1 MSPYD
6 QRGNEPAVS
15 TYARLAKLPLEI
27 ESYELE
33 GLEREVS
40 SDFVRLTTLVRLR
53 GAGHEG
59 VGEDV
64 TYTAL
69 DHIAFRDAGRGLRL
83 AGSYDLE
90 SFSRLVERLEL
101 WSVPPEIEA
110 SSLYRRW
117 AFESAAL
124 DLALR
129 QADRSL
135 PEALRREA
143 RPLTFV
149 VSLRLGDP
157 PSTEPLLRR
166 LDPYPGL
173 RFKLDATPDWD
184 DRLIAELVETG
195 AIDTIDFKGAY
206 KGTSVD
212 QPGDPDLYARVA
224 RAFPDAWLEDP
235 DLNAETEPV
244 LAEHRDRITWD
255 VPVHSVADIEALPFR
270 PRMVNLKPSRFGPLR
285 ELCAAYDFCDEE
297 GIRAYGGGQFE
308 LGPGRGHI
316 QALASLFH
324 PDAPNDVAP
333 GGYNDVTL
341 PAGLPSS
348 PLEPRLARTGFG
360 WEE

>member
-1 MSPYD
+1 M
-6 QRGNEPAVS
+6 S
-15 TYARLAKLPLEI
+15 TYARLAELPLEI

-40 SDFVRLTTLVRLR
+40 SDFVRLTTLIRLR
-53 GAGHEG
+53 GGGHEG

-69 DHIAFRDAGRGLRL
+69 DQIGFQDAGRRLPL
-83 AGSYDLE
+83 AGAYDIE
-90 SFSRLVERLEL
+90 SFSRLVERLDL
-101 WSVPPEIEA
+101 WSAPPEIEV

-129 QADRSL
+129 QAGRSL
-135 PEALRREA
+135 PQALEREPG
-143 RPLTFV
+143 PLEFV

-157 PSTEPLLRR
+157 ASTEPLRRR
-166 LDPYPGL
+166 LDASPGL

-184 DRLIAELVETG
+184 DELIAALVETG
-195 AIDTIDFKGAY
+195 AVDTVDFKGAY

-224 RAFPDAWLEDP
+224 AAFPDAWLEDP
-235 DLNAETEPV
+235 DLNPETEAA
-244 LAEHRDRITWD
+244 LADHRDRITWD
-255 VPVHSVADIEALPFR
+255 VPVHSVADVEAFPFR

-285 ELCAAYDFCDEE
+285 ELCAAYDHCAEN

-308 LGPGRGHI
+308 LGPGRGQI
-316 QALASLFH
+316 QALASIFH

-333 GGYNDVTL
+333 GGYNDVEP

-348 PLEPRLARTGFG
+348 PIEPRLAATGFG
-360 WEE
+360 WEAG

>member
-1 MSPYD
+1 
-6 QRGNEPAVS
+6 VS
-15 TYARLAKLPLEI
+15 TYARLAELPLEI

-53 GAGHEG
+53 GGGHEG

-69 DHIAFRDAGRGLRL
+69 DQIGFQDAGREVPL
-83 AGSYDLE
+83 AGAYDIE
-90 SFSRLVERLEL
+90 SFSRLVERLDL
-101 WSVPPEIEA
+101 WGAPPEIGV

-129 QADRSL
+129 QAGRSL
-135 PEALRREA
+135 PEVLEREP
-143 RPLTFV
+143 RPLEFV

-157 PSTEPLLRR
+157 PSTEPLRRR
-166 LDPYPGL
+166 LDDYPGL

-184 DRLIAELVETG
+184 DELIAELVETG
-195 AIDTIDFKGAY
+195 AVDTLDFKGAY

-224 RAFPDAWLEDP
+224 AAFPDAWLEDP
-235 DLNAETEPV
+235 DLNPETEAV
-244 LAEHRDRITWD
+244 LADHRDRITWD
-255 VPVHSVADIEALPFR
+255 VPVHSVADIEAFSFR
-270 PRMVNLKPSRFGPLR
+270 PRMVNLKPSRLGPLR
-285 ELCAAYDFCDEE
+285 ELCAAYDYCAEN

-308 LGPGRGHI
+308 LGPGRGQV
-316 QALASLFH
+316 QALASIFH

-333 GGYNDVTL
+333 GGFNDVEP
-341 PAGLPSS
+341 PAGLSSS
-348 PLEPRLARTGFG
+348 PIEPRLTAKGFG
-360 WEE
+360 WGAP

>member
-1 MSPYD
+1 M
-6 QRGNEPAVS
+6 S
-15 TYARLAKLPLEI
+15 TYARLAELPLEI

-53 GAGHEG
+53 GGGHEG

-69 DHIAFRDAGRGLRL
+69 DQIGFQDAGREVPL
-83 AGSYDLE
+83 AGAYDIE
-90 SFSRLVERLEL
+90 SFSRLVERLDL
-101 WSVPPEIEA
+101 WGAPPEIGV

-129 QADRSL
+129 QAGRSL
-135 PEALRREA
+135 PEVLEREP
-143 RPLTFV
+143 RPLEFV

-157 PSTEPLLRR
+157 PSTEPLRRR
-166 LDPYPGL
+166 LDDYPGL

-184 DRLIAELVETG
+184 DELIAELVETG
-195 AIDTIDFKGAY
+195 AVDTLDFKGAY

-224 RAFPDAWLEDP
+224 AAFPDAWLEDP
-235 DLNAETEPV
+235 DLNPETEAV
-244 LAEHRDRITWD
+244 LADHRDRITWD
-255 VPVHSVADIEALPFR
+255 VPVHSVADIEAFSLR
-270 PRMVNLKPSRFGPLR
+270 PRMVNLKPSRLGPLR
-285 ELCAAYDFCDEE
+285 ELCTAYDYCAEN

-308 LGPGRGHI
+308 LGPGRGQV
-316 QALASLFH
+316 QALASIFH

-333 GGYNDVTL
+333 GGFNDVEP

-348 PLEPRLARTGFG
+348 PIEPRLTAKGFG
-360 WEE
+360 WEAP

>member
-1 MSPYD
+1 M
-6 QRGNEPAVS
+6 S
-15 TYARLAKLPLEI
+15 TYAPLAELPLEI

-53 GAGHEG
+53 GGGHEG

-69 DHIAFRDAGRGLRL
+69 DQIGFQDAGREVPLTG
-83 AGSYDLE
+83 AYDIE
-90 SFSRLVERLEL
+90 SFSRLVERLDL
-101 WSVPPEIEA
+101 WGAPPEIEV

-129 QADRSL
+129 QAGRSL
-135 PEALRREA
+135 PEVLEREP
-143 RPLTFV
+143 RPLEFV

-157 PSTEPLLRR
+157 PSTEPLRRR
-166 LDPYPGL
+166 LDDYPGL

-184 DRLIAELVETG
+184 DELIAELVETG
-195 AIDTIDFKGAY
+195 AVDTLDFKGAY

-224 RAFPDAWLEDP
+224 AAFPDAWLEDP
-235 DLNAETEPV
+235 DLNPETEAV
-244 LAEHRDRITWD
+244 LADHRDRITWD
-255 VPVHSVADIEALPFR
+255 VPVHSVADIEAFSFR
-270 PRMVNLKPSRFGPLR
+270 PRMVNLKPSRLGSLR
-285 ELCAAYDFCDEE
+285 ELCAAYDYCAEN

-308 LGPGRGHI
+308 LGPGRGQV
-316 QALASLFH
+316 QALASIFH

-333 GGYNDVTL
+333 GAYNDVEP

-348 PLEPRLARTGFG
+348 PIEPRLVATGFG
-360 WEE
+360 WEAR

>member
-1 MSPYD
+1 M
-6 QRGNEPAVS
+6 S
-15 TYARLAKLPLEI
+15 TYAQLAELPLEI

-40 SDFVRLTTLVRLR
+40 SDFVRLTTLIRLR
-53 GAGHEG
+53 GGGHEG

-69 DHIAFRDAGRGLRL
+69 DQIGFQDAGRRLPL
-83 AGSYDLE
+83 AGAYDIE
-90 SFSRLVERLEL
+90 SFSRLVERLDL
-101 WSVPPEIEA
+101 WSAPPEIEV

-129 QADRSL
+129 QAGRSL
-135 PEALRREA
+135 PQALEREPG
-143 RPLTFV
+143 PLEFV

-157 PSTEPLLRR
+157 ASTEPLRRR
-166 LDPYPGL
+166 LDASPGL

-184 DRLIAELVETG
+184 DELIAALVETG
-195 AIDTIDFKGAY
+195 AVDTVDFKGAY

-224 RAFPDAWLEDP
+224 AAFPDAWLEDP
-235 DLNAETEPV
+235 DLNPETEAA
-244 LAEHRDRITWD
+244 LADHRDRITWD
-255 VPVHSVADIEALPFR
+255 VPVHSVADVEAFPFR

-285 ELCAAYDFCDEE
+285 ELCAAYDHCVEH

-308 LGPGRGHI
+308 LGPGRGQI
-316 QALASLFH
+316 QALASIFH

-333 GGYNDVTL
+333 GGYNDVEP

-348 PLEPRLARTGFG
+348 PIEPRLAATGFG
-360 WEE
+360 WEAG

>member
-1 MSPYD
+1 M
-6 QRGNEPAVS
+6 S
-15 TYARLAKLPLEI
+15 TYARLAELPLEV

-53 GAGHEG
+53 GGGHEG

-69 DHIAFRDAGRGLRL
+69 DQIGFQDAGRDLPL
-83 AGSYDLE
+83 AGAYDIE
-90 SFSRLVERLEL
+90 SFSRLVERLDL
-101 WSVPPEIEA
+101 WAAPPEIEV

-129 QADRSL
+129 QAGRSL
-135 PEALRREA
+135 PEVVEREP
-143 RPLTFV
+143 RPLQFV

-157 PSTEPLLRR
+157 ASTEPLRRR
-166 LDPYPGL
+166 LDAYPGL
-173 RFKLDATPDWD
+173 RFKLDATPEWD
-184 DRLIAELVETG
+184 DELIAQLVETG
-195 AIDTIDFKGAY
+195 AVDTVDFKGAY

-224 RAFPDAWLEDP
+224 DAFPDAWLEDP
-235 DLNAETEPV
+235 DLNPETEAA
-244 LAEHRDRITWD
+244 LAGHRDRITWD
-255 VPVHSVADIEALPFR
+255 VPVHSVADIEAFSFR
-270 PRMVNLKPSRFGPLR
+270 PRMVNLKPSRLGPLR
-285 ELCAAYDFCDEE
+285 ELCGAYDYCAEN

-308 LGPGRGHI
+308 LGPGRGQV
-316 QALASLFH
+316 QALASIFH

-333 GGYNDVTL
+333 GGFNDVEP

-348 PLEPRLARTGFG
+348 PIEPRLAATGFG
-360 WEE
+360 WSDLGQR

>member
-1 MSPYD
+1 M
-6 QRGNEPAVS
+6 S
-15 TYARLAKLPLEI
+15 TYARLAELPLEI

-53 GAGHEG
+53 GGGHEG

-69 DHIAFRDAGRGLRL
+69 DQIGFQDAGREVPL
-83 AGSYDLE
+83 AGAYDIE
-90 SFSRLVERLEL
+90 SFSRLVERLDL
-101 WSVPPEIEA
+101 WGAPPEIGV

-129 QADRSL
+129 QAGRSL
-135 PEALRREA
+135 PEVLEREP
-143 RPLTFV
+143 RPLEFV

-157 PSTEPLLRR
+157 PSTEPLRRR
-166 LDPYPGL
+166 LDDYPGL

-184 DRLIAELVETG
+184 DELIAELVETG
-195 AIDTIDFKGAY
+195 AVDTLDFKGAY

-224 RAFPDAWLEDP
+224 AAFPDAWLEDP
-235 DLNAETEPV
+235 DLNPETEAV
-244 LAEHRDRITWD
+244 LADHRDRITWD
-255 VPVHSVADIEALPFR
+255 VPVHSVADIEAFSLR
-270 PRMVNLKPSRFGPLR
+270 PRMVNLKPSRLGPLR
-285 ELCAAYDFCDEE
+285 ELCAAYDYCAEN

-308 LGPGRGHI
+308 LGPGRGQV
-316 QALASLFH
+316 QALASIFH

-333 GGYNDVTL
+333 GGFNDVEP

-348 PLEPRLARTGFG
+348 PIEPRLTAKGFG
-360 WEE
+360 WEAP

>member
-1 MSPYD
+1 
-6 QRGNEPAVS
+6 VS
-15 TYARLAKLPLEI
+15 TYARLAELPLEI

-53 GAGHEG
+53 GGGHEG

-69 DHIAFRDAGRGLRL
+69 DQIGFQDAGREVPL
-83 AGSYDLE
+83 AGAYDIE
-90 SFSRLVERLEL
+90 SFSRLVERLDL
-101 WSVPPEIEA
+101 WGAPPEIGV

-129 QADRSL
+129 QAGRSL
-135 PEALRREA
+135 PEVLEREP
-143 RPLTFV
+143 RPLEFV

-157 PSTEPLLRR
+157 PSTEPLRRR
-166 LDPYPGL
+166 LDDYPGL

-184 DRLIAELVETG
+184 DELIAELVETG
-195 AIDTIDFKGAY
+195 AVDTLDFKGAY

-224 RAFPDAWLEDP
+224 AAFPDAWLEDP
-235 DLNAETEPV
+235 DLNPETEAV
-244 LAEHRDRITWD
+244 LADHRDRITWD
-255 VPVHSVADIEALPFR
+255 VPVHSVADIEAFSLR
-270 PRMVNLKPSRFGPLR
+270 PRMVNLKPSRLGPLR
-285 ELCAAYDFCDEE
+285 ELCAAYDYCAEN

-308 LGPGRGHI
+308 LGPGRGQV
-316 QALASLFH
+316 QALASIFH

-333 GGYNDVTL
+333 GGFNDVEP

-348 PLEPRLARTGFG
+348 PIEPRLTAKGFG
-360 WEE
+360 WEAP

>member
-1 MSPYD
+1 M
-6 QRGNEPAVS
+6 S
-15 TYARLAKLPLEI
+15 TYARLAELPLEI

-53 GAGHEG
+53 GGGHEG

-69 DHIAFRDAGRGLRL
+69 DQIGFQDAGREVPL
-83 AGSYDLE
+83 AGAYDIE
-90 SFSRLVERLEL
+90 SFSRLVERLDL
-101 WSVPPEIEA
+101 WGAPPEIGV

-129 QADRSL
+129 QAGRSL
-135 PEALRREA
+135 PEVLEREP
-143 RPLTFV
+143 RPLEFV

-157 PSTEPLLRR
+157 PSTEPLRRR
-166 LDPYPGL
+166 LDDYPGL

-184 DRLIAELVETG
+184 DELIAELVETG
-195 AIDTIDFKGAY
+195 AVDTLDFKGAY

-224 RAFPDAWLEDP
+224 AAFPDAWLEDP
-235 DLNAETEPV
+235 DLNPETEAV
-244 LAEHRDRITWD
+244 LADHRDRITWD
-255 VPVHSVADIEALPFR
+255 VPVHSVADIEAFSFR
-270 PRMVNLKPSRFGPLR
+270 PRMVNLKPSRLGPLR
-285 ELCAAYDFCDEE
+285 ELCAAYDYCAEN

-308 LGPGRGHI
+308 LGPGRGQV
-316 QALASLFH
+316 QALASIFH

-333 GGYNDVTL
+333 GGFNDVEP

-348 PLEPRLARTGFG
+348 PIEPRLTAKGFG
-360 WEE
+360 WEAP

>member
-1 MSPYD
+1 M
-6 QRGNEPAVS
+6 S
-15 TYARLAKLPLEI
+15 TYARLAELPLEI

-53 GAGHEG
+53 GGGHEG

-69 DHIAFRDAGRGLRL
+69 DQIGFQDAGR
-83 AGSYDLE
+83 DLPLTGACDIE
-90 SFSRLVERLEL
+90 SFSRLVERLDL
-101 WSVPPEIEA
+101 WGAPPEIGV

-129 QADRSL
+129 QAGRSL
-135 PEALRREA
+135 PEVLEREP
-143 RPLTFV
+143 RPLEFV

-157 PSTEPLLRR
+157 PSTEPLRRR
-166 LDPYPGL
+166 LDDYPGL

-184 DRLIAELVETG
+184 DELIAELVETG
-195 AIDTIDFKGAY
+195 AVDTLDFKGAY

-224 RAFPDAWLEDP
+224 AAFPDAWLEDP
-235 DLNAETEPV
+235 DLNPETEAV
-244 LAEHRDRITWD
+244 LADHRDRITWD
-255 VPVHSVADIEALPFR
+255 VPVHSVADIEAFSLR
-270 PRMVNLKPSRFGPLR
+270 PRMVNLKPSRLGPLR
-285 ELCAAYDFCDEE
+285 KLCAAYDYCADN

-308 LGPGRGHI
+308 LGPGRGQV
-316 QALASLFH
+316 QALASIFH

-333 GGYNDVTL
+333 GGFNDVEP

-348 PLEPRLARTGFG
+348 PIEPRLTAKGFG
-360 WEE
+360 WEAP

>member
-1 MSPYD
+1 
-6 QRGNEPAVS
+6 VS
-15 TYARLAKLPLEI
+15 TYARLAELQLEI

-53 GAGHEG
+53 GGGHEG

-69 DHIAFRDAGRGLRL
+69 DQIGFQDAGREVPL
-83 AGSYDLE
+83 AGAYDIE
-90 SFSRLVERLEL
+90 SFSRLVERLDL
-101 WSVPPEIEA
+101 WGAPPEIGV

-129 QADRSL
+129 QAGRSL
-135 PEALRREA
+135 PEVLEREP
-143 RPLTFV
+143 RPLEFV

-157 PSTEPLLRR
+157 PSTEPLRRR
-166 LDPYPGL
+166 LDDYPGL

-184 DRLIAELVETG
+184 DELIAELVETG
-195 AIDTIDFKGAY
+195 AVDTLDFKGAY

-224 RAFPDAWLEDP
+224 AAFPDAWLEDP
-235 DLNAETEPV
+235 DLNPETEAV
-244 LAEHRDRITWD
+244 LADHRDRITWD
-255 VPVHSVADIEALPFR
+255 VPVHSVADIEAFSLR
-270 PRMVNLKPSRFGPLR
+270 PRMVNLKPSRLGPLR
-285 ELCAAYDFCDEE
+285 ELCAAYDYCAEN

-308 LGPGRGHI
+308 LGPGRGQV
-316 QALASLFH
+316 QALASIFH

-333 GGYNDVTL
+333 GGFNDVEP

-348 PLEPRLARTGFG
+348 PIEPRLTAKGFG
-360 WEE
+360 WEAP